1 MADFDLTQTDAQVQ
15 SILNDGQN
23 MQGAGAQTTLTTES
37 VLLKD
42 VNGNYHKILKSSFTE
57 AIRDTL
63 AGLLVN
69 NDKGTT
75 INQIA
80 AIASGDFGSITPANL
95 ASVLGVKVFTD
106 NNQTRICTFSPDK
119 ALYLGRYTVRNY
131 TTITFS
137 ITSSVTGLTDSEQ
150 VATTIVY
157 ATKREPSVNAIL
169 RVDKVNQTFELYYTN
184 INDNT
189 IDVFVASKRG
199 TGVSVGLLL
208 VGFSTVSDRATADVK
223 ALTLAT
229 TEGV

>member
-1 MADFDLTQTDAQVQ
+1 MADFDLIQTDAQVQ

-95 ASVLGVKVFTD
+95 ASVLGV
-106 NNQTRICTFSPDK
+106 
-119 ALYLGRYTVRNY
+119 
-131 TTITFS
+131 
-137 ITSSVTGLTDSEQ
+137 
-150 VATTIVY
+150 
-157 ATKREPSVNAIL
+157 NAIL
-169 RVDKVNQTFELYYTN
+169 WEENFGTGL
-184 INDNT
+184 
-189 IDVFVASKRG
+189 ASAVLTKRG
-199 TGVSVGLLL
+199 LRQAILIVTQNGPNRAPSIYVLKRGSIYHTICEGETKAADISIDSTTGDITISKQSGLTMYTRTILL
-208 VGFSTVSDRATADVK
+208 EA
-223 ALTLAT
+223 
-229 TEGV
+229 